1 MIIPAL
7 KQIKFHLIMWTFL
20 FLSLIPLTIVIISQI
35 FRAKKIEIYITKF
48 ITKIY
53 GKITMFGTGSTVT
66 IFGKENIPKNKNV
79 CYISNHQSNF
89 DIPTILGS
97 VNNEIGFLAKN
108 SLIMFPIVGL
118 WMKFMGCIFID
129 RSNLK
134 GSIKTIKK
142 ELKTI
147 INGRPILVFPEGT
160 RSKSNN
166 IGEFQPGT
174 IRILGKINDIE
185 IIPITVKN
193 TYKAFEEHHGAA
205 SANIEIY
212 FHKAI
217 HTNSLQK
224 DDIKDLT
231 KRLKNIIK
239 KPLTA

>member
-1 MIIPAL
+1 MDSLI
-7 KQIKFHLIMWTFL
+7 KQIRFHFILWIGL
-20 FLSLIPLTIVIISQI
+20 LLSLIPLAIVIIAQI
-35 FRAKKIEIYITKF
+35 FKLKKLEIFLVSSCIKNW
-48 ITKIY
+48 
-53 GKITMFGTGSTVT
+53 GKSIIFAGSSKVT

-79 CYISNHQSNF
+79 CYVSNHESNF

-97 VNNEIGFLAKN
+97 LDHEVGFIAKKN
-108 SLIMFPIVGL
+108 LIYFPLLGL